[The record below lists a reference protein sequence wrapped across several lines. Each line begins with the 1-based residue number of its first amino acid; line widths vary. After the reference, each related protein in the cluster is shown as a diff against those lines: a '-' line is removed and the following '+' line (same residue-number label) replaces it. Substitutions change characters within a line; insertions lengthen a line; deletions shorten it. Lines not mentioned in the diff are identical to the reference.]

1 MTTMLPMELTAV
13 LGFVCLGAMGFLQY
27 RYTRDCCDEGKIFNA
42 APKKSLPVL
51 SIENVGNGHAT
62 FALGTKDEDEDPVFE
77 IDGVSMKVD
86 PSMCSGGA
94 EPTRYKK
101 GLNIWHYASSK
112 FLPISSRT
120 ALAYQTIKMH
130 RSDQKKLKMLSFL
143 TDSELF
149 TLLKQPRELL
159 PDAAAV
165 FLEKYSPTQPKVDY
179 TEEDQEMPLDEMVII
194 LCEMQDYMTALPVE
208 GGLFCYHSAFK
219 DLPYAHS
226 SQDIQRIKYLFEQK
240 IWEQFKDQD
249 KMWTRILMVIALL
262 GATGGLVYILS
273 MAFGS

>member
-1 MTTMLPMELTAV
+1 MTTMLPIELTAV
-13 LGFVCLGAMGFLQY
+13 IGFVCLGAMGFLQY

-42 APKKSLPVL
+42 ARKKGLPVL

-62 FALGTKDEDEDPVFE
+62 FALGTKDEDEDPIFE

-94 EPTRYKK
+94 EPTRKK
-101 GLNIWHYASSK
+101 FK
-112 FLPISSRT
+112 T
-120 ALAYQTIKMH
+120 
-130 RSDQKKLKMLSFL
+130 LSFL

-194 LCEMQDYMTALPVE
+194 LCEMQDFMTALPIE

-249 KMWTRILMVIALL
+249 KMWTKVIMVIALL
-262 GATGGLVYILS
+262 GATGGLIYILS

>member
-1 MTTMLPMELTAV
+1 MKEKYLT
-13 LGFVCLGAMGFLQY
+13 QP
-27 RYTRDCCDEGKIFNA
+27 E
-42 APKKSLPVL
+42 KKACRFS
-51 SIENVGNGHAT
+51 
-62 FALGTKDEDEDPVFE
+62 
-77 IDGVSMKVD
+77 
-86 PSMCSGGA
+86 
-94 EPTRYKK
+94 
-101 GLNIWHYASSK
+101 
-112 FLPISSRT
+112 
-120 ALAYQTIKMH
+120 Q
-130 RSDQKKLKMLSFL
+130 LKMSETGMLRLPWEQKMKTRIRSLKSKKFKTLSFL

-194 LCEMQDYMTALPVE
+194 LCEMQDFMTALPIE

-249 KMWTRILMVIALL
+249 KMWTKVIMVIALL
-262 GATGGLVYILS
+262 GATGGLIYILS